1 MTEAKPFRLYMT
13 KTSPFARKC
22 RIVAIERGLTDR
34 VEEFDARVRTPEN
47 EVLELNPLGRVPTLT
62 GPDGLVLTD
71 SSVIVEYLDRAGGP
85 PILHGEDW
93 TDRVARAPGWAL
105 AEGLLES
112 LAWRTRE
119 FRRPPEERSP
129 SFIAYEGA
137 RQVRVYD
144 WLEASPPDPGRRD
157 IGHIGLA
164 VALDYSLYRFPE
176 EDWRAGRPHL
186 SAWFE
191 IECMQTAFKET
202 ALPFKN

>member
-1 MTEAKPFRLYMT
+1 MTDAKLFQLYMT

-22 RIVAIERGLTDR
+22 RMVAIERGLTDKI
-34 VEEFDARVRTPEN
+34 EEIDARVRTAEN
-47 EVLELNPLGRVPTLT
+47 EVLEICPLGRVPTLT
-62 GPDGLVLTD
+62 GPDGLALTD
-71 SSVIVEYLDRAGGP
+71 STVICEYLDRAAGP
-85 PILHGEDW
+85 PILHGDSW
-93 TDRVARAPGWAL
+93 VDKVARAPSWAL

-144 WLEASPPDPGRRD
+144 WLEASPPDPVRRD

-164 VALDYSLYRFPE
+164 VALDYGLYRFPE
-176 EDWRAGRPHL
+176 EDWRAGRPRL
-186 SAWFE
+186 AAWFE
-191 IECMQTAFKET
+191 SECSKSAFKET
-202 ALPFKN
+202 QLPPKT